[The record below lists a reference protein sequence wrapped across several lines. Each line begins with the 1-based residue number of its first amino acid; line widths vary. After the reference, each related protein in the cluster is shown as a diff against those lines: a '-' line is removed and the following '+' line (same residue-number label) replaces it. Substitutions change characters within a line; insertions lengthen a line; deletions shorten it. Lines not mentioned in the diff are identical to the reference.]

1 MPTRP
6 DPGPE
11 YTRLVKVLASN
22 PPAPA
27 WTVRPSH
34 TGQVVSYPVGS
45 IVRASTMAA
54 SVVPSLSVL
63 GAGSASASALA
74 PVEIDFDASTYDR
87 DTDTV
92 HLVWNPVPNAVTY
105 QVFWVYHTTLVAAD
119 PYHPNLDTVVPN
131 VLSQNYVPP
140 INQSG
145 ILRSTS
151 FNGVTGTNGTHLYV
165 FAYSATGVRSP
176 FPNTT
181 LAVKYTGVYLSNP
194 VFSIYTT
201 AAAMEEAYAN
211 NPFVLEVVV
220 YPTGALYSS
229 DGASFQEGPHLP
241 NLRERYTP

>member
-1 MPTRP
+1 
-6 DPGPE
+6 
-11 YTRLVKVLASN
+11 
-22 PPAPA
+22 
-27 WTVRPSH
+27 
-34 TGQVVSYPVGS
+34 
-45 IVRASTMAA
+45 MAA
-54 SVVPSLSVL
+54 GVVPSLSVL
-63 GAGSASASALA
+63 GAGSASASAPALA

-131 VLSQNYVPP
+131 VLSQVYVPP

-151 FNGVTGTNGTHLYV
+151 FNGVIGTYTHLYV

-181 LAVKYTGVYLSNP
+181 LAVKHDGVYLSNP

-201 AAAMEEAYAN
+201 AIAMQEAYAN
-211 NPFVLEVVV
+211 NRNVLEVVV

-229 DGASFQEGPHLP
+229 DGAYGMEGPYPP
-241 NLRERYTP
+241 NLRERYMP